1 MLMVQSRNGLRRHV
15 RSRGV
20 AICDGHLFMTF
31 SYAGVSA
38 FLALYARELN

>member
-1 MLMVQSRNGLRRHV
+1 MLMFNAENGLRRHV

-20 AICDGHLFMTF
+20 AICVVTFFMTF

-38 FLALYARELN
+38 FLALYHANLT